1 MHTIKEC
8 WWRHQ
13 KILSLLFSRTL
24 LTQPEWTLEA
34 QRRMSSPPRL
44 AKPGACPGLTYPPC
58 GVGTRPGKIASGTS
72 TSARKLPVWWPL
84 RASVLDWVQGRLPIF
99 RCSVVFWNP
108 LLLIRS
114 KMPQTRRRICMTP
127 CYMNLSLEAA
137 AFCDSEIG
145 EKTKSKQN
153 LIFWRLYV
161 GQPLAFT
168 MGPSASRTES
178 YLIISMATA
187 WD

>member
-8 WWRHQ
+8 WWKHR
-13 KILSLLFSRTL
+13 KILSLLFLRTL
-24 LTQPEWTLEA
+24 LTPPEWTLEA
-34 QRRMSSPPRL
+34 QWRMSSPPRL
-44 AKPGACPGLTYPPC
+44 AKPGAWPGLTSPPC
-58 GVGTRPGKIASGTS
+58 GVGTRPRKIASGAS
-72 TSARKLPVWWPL
+72 TSARKLLVWWSL

-99 RCSVVFWNP
+99 CSSVVFWNP
-108 LLLIRS
+108 LLICS
-114 KMPQTRRRICMTP
+114 KMPQTRRRIFKTP
-127 CYMNLSLEAA
+127 CYINLSLEAA

-145 EKTKSKQN
+145 KKTKSKQN

-161 GQPLAFT
+161 GQALAST